1 MNCRFPFFCLGIAAT
16 LCATAASARAQNSI
30 VFSKPADP
38 VDTANAFVSPSEHK
52 LVDSSRAPTPLFGR
66 KPSGE
71 FDVLP
76 GAQKPRS
83 LSPEQSR
90 QAQKF
95 FDEQNNWILRTPAE
109 IMDVPTVEKIL
120 GIPDPDQDLSVRE
133 RYLKRREQQRS
144 GSVTNALAH
153 GIRAGNQDESPFA
166 AWRGEQKRN
175 AAGELIVPN
184 AQKTAGGFLTGQAD
198 QVLTAEEERR
208 AHSPWNSAFAVPPP
222 LPKPDLA
229 QQASMERFRVMMNP
243 PAPEKPLVS
252 APVAPA
258 PNPNF
263 QPLPKINPAGN
274 SARPMEDGIGR
285 PMGLMPLP
293 TVTGVRPGQLN
304 APKPKPLV
312 EPPPWVAQDK
322 KATPKPG
329 VFPQRKF

>member
-1 MNCRFPFFCLGIAAT
+1 MNRRFSS
-16 LCATAASARAQNSI
+16 LCVGVATAWCAAAQLAGAQNAI
-30 VFSKPADP
+30 NFSKPADP
-38 VDTANAFVSPSEHK
+38 VDTANAFVSPNEHK
-52 LVDSSRAPTPLFGR
+52 LVDSSRAPTPLFGL
-66 KPSGE
+66 KPRGE

-76 GAQKPRS
+76 GAPRPRP

-109 IMDVPTVEKIL
+109 IMGVPTVEKIL
-120 GIPDPDQDLSVRE
+120 GIPDPDGNLSTQE

-144 GSVTNALAH
+144 DSATNALTH
-153 GIRAGNQDESPFA
+153 GIRAGHQDESPLA
-166 AWRGEQKRN
+166 AARGEQKRN

-184 AQKTAGGFLTGQAD
+184 SQKTAGGFLTGQAD
-198 QVLTAEEERR
+198 QVLTADEERR
-208 AHSPWNSAFAVPPP
+208 ARSPWTSAFAVPPP

-229 QQASMERFRVMMNP
+229 QQASMERFRAMMNP

-252 APVAPA
+252 ALVVPV

-312 EPPPWVAQDK
+312 EPPPWLAQDK
-322 KATPKPG
+322 KTTPKPG